1 MPPRGK
7 RPKLGLRRMDA
18 SLDALAR
25 LGFSRHIV
33 QKSIKDLLKVY
44 GDEGWIFIEEAA
56 YKLLIETILDT
67 QGESE
72 SNHDHDPQNQLAE
85 IGAVYEPQNQ
95 LAEIG
100 SGNTSPNFQGKSE
113 NLAEP
118 CDKEVCEE
126 HDQVD
131 GTPVKLDEHE
141 KHIIGNVLLFEDTAP
156 LHSTPVRNTVPSN
169 QIRKPCYGWISDD
182 SDEDE
187 KDLVSLPSVKTH

>member
-1 MPPRGK
+1 MPPRAK
-7 RPKLGLRRMDA
+7 RPKLGFRRMDA
-18 SLDALAR
+18 ALDAMDR

-72 SNHDHDPQNQLAE
+72 SNHDH
-85 IGAVYEPQNQ
+85 EPQNQ

-100 SGNTSPNFQGKSE
+100 SGNTCPNFQEKSE

-118 CDKEVCEE
+118 CDEEVCEE

-131 GTPVKLDEHE
+131 GTPVKLEEHE
-141 KHIIGNVLLFEDTAP
+141 KHIIGNVLLFEDIAP
-156 LHSTPVRNTVPSN
+156 LHSTPVKDVFPSN

-187 KDLVSLPSVKTH
+187 KDLASLSSGKAH